1 MSEEKLRNCPFC
13 GGQAYANET
22 DWKGWWHGWV
32 ICEKCGVKIDKQ
44 TKDEAIE
51 AWNKRVADDGKTLT
65 CFKCHG
71 AGVYGVPY
79 LDDNG
84 EWNGRLDVRR
94 CEVCGHTG
102 KITLALY
109 EKWQKRMR
117 EDKE

>member
-1 MSEEKLRNCPFC
+1 MTNEELYKLLREN
-13 GGQAYANET
+13 YNKVNKDYLNEQMQKACK
-22 DWKGWWHGWV
+22 DM
-32 ICEKCGVKIDKQ
+32 KIS
-44 TKDEAIE
+44 
-51 AWNKRVADDGKTLT
+51 

-71 AGVYGVPY
+71 AWVFGVPY

-84 EWNGRLDVRR
+84 EWDGRLDFRK

-117 EDKE
+117 GDKE

>member
-1 MSEEKLRNCPFC
+1 MTNEELYELVRDNYSK
-13 GGQAYANET
+13 
-22 DWKGWWHGWV
+22 
-32 ICEKCGVKIDKQ
+32 VKDSKDYLNKQ
-44 TKDEAIE
+44 LHEVCKNMEIS
-51 AWNKRVADDGKTLT
+51 

-84 EWNGRLDVRR
+84 EWDGRLDVRK

-117 EDKE
+117 GDKK